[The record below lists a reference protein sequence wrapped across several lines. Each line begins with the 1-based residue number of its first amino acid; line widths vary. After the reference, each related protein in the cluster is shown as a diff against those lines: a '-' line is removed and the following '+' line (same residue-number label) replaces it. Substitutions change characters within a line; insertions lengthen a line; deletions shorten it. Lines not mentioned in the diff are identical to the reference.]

1 MPVVTDYTALL
12 SGSYWGGIEVIHTPV
27 IVTYSFTT
35 AATVPDYPVEGFT
48 AATDATFQEFS
59 DAEKTQAR
67 TALAEWAA
75 ASSIVFLEVDPGHG
89 DINFQLVDFS
99 TTDYDGSA
107 GIGFYPFGAWDGF
120 SYPYFF
126 GDQDVS
132 GDIFMNS
139 DFETGSGAG
148 EQVTYSTLLHEIG
161 HAIGLKHPTEVVTN
175 FAADADVVHDQ
186 VLVSDDPAL
195 TIMATAGGT
204 NQHLTALDMQ
214 AAAHIYGAA
223 GTGGVFQADASGA
236 NSKLTSW
243 IWDADTETLTLKG
256 KGSSD
261 AIRGSSVTDV
271 IKSIGG
277 HDRLFGLDGN
287 DTLDGGTGNDR
298 LDGGAGV
305 DAMYG
310 RTGDD
315 SYFVDN
321 TADFIK
327 EGVDQGNDWIY
338 AFASYTMAKNLE
350 GIQFLGSGLTGYGN
364 TLANT
369 MYADGLEATTLFGK
383 NGDDYIVGGNG
394 DDFLRGGFDNDQ
406 IFGWFGA
413 DNIGGD
419 EGDDYLA
426 GESGNDR
433 VNGGD
438 GNDDIYGGAGKDVLL
453 GGTGDDYF
461 YFDTAAAADNADKIL
476 DFAIG
481 DDNIVFIQSVYTAL
495 GIGPGSTL
503 AASNFHAGTAAT
515 TADHH
520 IIYDQAAGKVFYD
533 ADGAGGAAQQLVT
546 TVTAGLALTNQDFL
560 VFP

>member
-1 MPVVTDYTALL
+1 MPVVNNYTALL
-12 SGSYWGGIEVIHTPV
+12 SGSYWGGIEVRTPV

-35 AATVPDYPVEGFT
+35 AATIPDYPVEGFT
-48 AATDATFQEFS
+48 AGTEATFQEFS

-75 ASSIVFLEVDPGHG
+75 ASSIVFLEVAPGNG

-99 TTDYDGSA
+99 TTDYDGFA
-107 GIGFYPFGAWDGF
+107 GIGFYPFGSWDSF
-120 SYPYFF
+120 SYPYFVD
-126 GDQDVS
+126 GLDVS

-148 EQVTYSTLLHEIG
+148 EQVNYATLLHEIG
-161 HAIGLKHPTEVVTN
+161 HAIGLKHPTEVFIN
-175 FAADADVVHDQ
+175 FAANPDVVHDQ
-186 VLVSDDPAL
+186 VLASDDPNL
-195 TIMATAGGT
+195 TIMASVGGA
-204 NQHLTALDMQ
+204 NQHLTTLDMQ
-214 AAAHIYGAA
+214 AAAFIYGAA
-223 GTGGVFQADASGA
+223 GDGGVFQADASGN

-243 IWDADTETLTLKG
+243 IWDADTETLTLNG

-261 AIRGSSVTDV
+261 AIRGSSVSDI

-277 HDRLFGLDGN
+277 NDRLFGLDGN

-298 LDGGAGV
+298 LDGGEGV

-321 TADFIK
+321 AADFIK
-327 EGVDQGNDWIY
+327 EGVDQGNDWVY

-350 GIQFLGSGLTGYGN
+350 GIQFFGSGLTGYGN

-369 MYADGLEATTLFGK
+369 MYADGTNATTLFGK
-383 NGDDYIVGGNG
+383 NGDDYIGGGDG
-394 DDFLRGGFDNDQ
+394 DDFLRGGYDNDT
-406 IFGWFGA
+406 IFGLGGA

-419 EGDDYLA
+419 EGNDFLS
-426 GESGNDR
+426 GEAGNDR

-438 GNDDIYGGAGKDVLL
+438 GNDDVYGGLGKDTLL

-461 YFDTAAAADNADKIL
+461 IFDTTAAADNADKIL

-481 DDNIVFIQSVYTAL
+481 DDNIVFIQTVYTAL

-503 AASNFHAGTAAT
+503 AASNFHTGTAAT
-515 TADHH
+515 TADHR
-520 IIYDQAAGKVFYD
+520 IIHDSAGGKLFYD
-533 ADGAGGAAQQLVT
+533 ADGVGGAAQQLVT
-546 TVTAGLALTNQDFL
+546 TLTVGLALTNQDFL
-560 VFP
+560 VF